1 MTPSQAKNLLQTPHA
16 PSHVVKFNTKQ
27 LLDDLRVP
35 DGKWNSN
42 GILEPIT
49 EAFPKWGSGGGTQA
63 ITDKVIQINIENI
76 TELKGE

>member
-1 MTPSQAKNLLQTPHA
+1 M
-16 PSHVVKFNTKQ
+16 
-27 LLDDLRVP
+27 RV
-35 DGKWNSN
+35 WNSN

-49 EAFPKWGSGGGTQA
+49 ETFPKWGSGGGTQA